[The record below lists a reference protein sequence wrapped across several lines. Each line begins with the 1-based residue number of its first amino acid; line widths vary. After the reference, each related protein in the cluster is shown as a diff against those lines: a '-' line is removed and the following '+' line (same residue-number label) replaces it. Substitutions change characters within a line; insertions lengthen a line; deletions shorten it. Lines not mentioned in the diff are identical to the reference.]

1 MALGFLAFYE
11 NDDGVLPL
19 EITVRFVPNTPL
31 LLRSFKNK
39 TLHALDPNRTEYWL
53 MLWSGEKFNTGIL
66 QNISQFHDR
75 QNFLAELFGLLPKF
89 PFSLILFPDHMYVP

>member
-19 EITVRFVPNTPL
+19 EIIVRFVPNIPL

-39 TLHALDPNRTEYWL
+39 TLHALDPNRTEY
-53 MLWSGEKFNTGIL
+53 
-66 QNISQFHDR
+66 
-75 QNFLAELFGLLPKF
+75 
-89 PFSLILFPDHMYVP
+89 